1 MRRWGLDS
9 QKADWHI
16 SETFSEKNS
25 FNDSSAMMSNNSLK
39 LSVFNLIKYVYYV
52 FTCVSDKLRFLA
64 SSFRSAPTTYW
75 LFSKECSNFSIWLG
89 LKDVR
94 ILFGLLNGSKNS
106 GKWGPRII
114 RGNILNI
121 KYSLIR
127 QNFLFPFRKPN
138 NDSHSHQS
146 LSTVRASIRKDPIYI
161 IANWMIRELAKRLNL
176 FQNLISRNRHLKIL
190 KKWKIIS

>member
-25 FNDSSAMMSNNSLK
+25 FNDSSAMKSNNSLK
-39 LSVFNLIKYVYYV
+39 LSMFNLIKYVYYV

-127 QNFLFPFRKPN
+127 QNVLFPFENPTMIHTAINPCQLLEQALEKI
-138 NDSHSHQS
+138 QYILLQTEWLES
-146 LSTVRASIRKDPIYI
+146 LPKD
-161 IANWMIRELAKRLNL
+161 
-176 FQNLISRNRHLKIL
+176 
-190 KKWKIIS
+190 